1 MYQCFLY
8 MRDPGDPS
16 NLDSNHYAFPLTISP
31 VVDTVTAKVIR
42 IDFLPTG
49 SDHSVEEPQPLSI
62 PPPSEYT
69 PEHQDLRTDVKP
81 LHVIQPEG
89 ASFKVTELGETGRV
103 LEWQKWFFRIG
114 FNQREGMVLYD
125 VRCTPNSMGRSAY
138 IFRSATM
145 IEISSIVWRC
155 QTWSS
160 PIPTRGTLSIRRQHS
175 TSATPAQV
183 SWPIILSLDV
193 TVLGP
198 FITSVPCSTQI
209 KVIPGPWRT
218 WFVFTSRTLALGG
231 NTPIIEPVRPPL
243 SVVESSWYNPSS
255 LLLITSTSWPSY
267 STKLA
272 R

>member
-8 MRDPGDPS
+8 MRDPRDSS

-49 SDHSVEEPQPLSI
+49 SDHSVKQPQPLSV

-81 LHVIQPEG
+81 LQVIQPEG
-89 ASFKVTELGETGRV
+89 ASFKVTEVGETGRV

-125 VRCTPNSMGRSAY
+125 VRCSPSSKGRSAY

-145 IEISSIVWRC
+145 IGISSIVWRY

-160 PIPTRGTLSIRRQHS
+160 PILTRGTLSIRRQHS
-175 TSATPAQV
+175 TSAMPAQV

-193 TVLGP
+193 TV
-198 FITSVPCSTQI
+198 
-209 KVIPGPWRT
+209 
-218 WFVFTSRTLALGG
+218 
-231 NTPIIEPVRPPL
+231 
-243 SVVESSWYNPSS
+243 
-255 LLLITSTSWPSY
+255 
-267 STKLA
+267 
-272 R
+272 